1 MALIT
6 DYSNFLASFGST
18 KFKKLRPAQS
28 NILDQYSAYEPK
40 PDVAIEL
47 PTGAGKTLI
56 ALLIAEAW
64 RKNGSKAAILSAN
77 KTLARQMQQEAE
89 ALKIPS
95 ALMEGRRVDIPAADI
110 RAYQR
115 AQKIAIMNY
124 WVYFNQNP
132 AIDPADLLVMDD
144 AHLAEHCLHSLF
156 SVQIGRH
163 SHEALFK
170 TIVSEVQERFP
181 EYSVLSDALAP
192 NSSTSGTPPELL
204 SFIDQDAIADRVRE
218 IIDSSPAIKTDTDL
232 AFRWK
237 RMRNSL
243 REANLYFG
251 LDQVW
256 IRPYIYPL
264 IGFSHYQ
271 DTKQRLYV
279 SATIGDPGDLSRRL
293 GVRQIVKIPVD
304 PAHSQKTAGR
314 RLVVMNR
321 LEEQE
326 SDIPHR
332 LEVALLT
339 VLKIHAKSVWLCSS
353 QAEAEKY
360 KGIVSQWLNGN
371 ELVGHPTWLLTAL
384 GDEIDQFKASEKGHL
399 FVGGRFDGMDF
410 RGDECRLVVLT
421 TLPRAINAQEEFIS
435 AYLRDAGFMRRRL
448 NQRIVQALGR
458 CNREDSDFGVYVLAD
473 KRFATYFGRDANRES
488 VPANMVAEIDMAQ
501 DLAEIPEK
509 ELCKRI
515 RAFLKEDFSNYDAE
529 LQKYKAMLPTL
540 KPTPTLIDSSA
551 NEVVGWAALFGNQN
565 YDLAADRF
573 EECWTA
579 CDDGNLVEIG
589 AFWKWNWAK
598 AVYLK
603 SLLGDPTA
611 LARALELAE
620 EAIKRGGIS
629 SWFNRLRASVNRARA
644 ATAGKSQ
651 PPPNEYATAL
661 IRSFDDHLE
670 KVGIKG
676 PRFDSLCVRI
686 TACLSSENH
695 DEYCEGL
702 EKLGNLL
709 GYHADRPKY
718 KTATDNRWRGTFGNS
733 KELITFEAKIEHSA
747 GTEITPSHLGQ
758 AHNQLNRAIVEF
770 GQLGYST
777 RGTIITHLT
786 AIDGAAKSS
795 AGAIRIITKS
805 AVLELWER
813 VRVLLSKYRQG
824 WSIDDIPARL
834 SAANA
839 LLVKCPRTGWLQRAL
854 DADRL
859 FLDGKHMLTDWPK

>member
-1 MALIT
+1 MALIS
-6 DYSNFLASFGST
+6 DYSDFLASFRSH
-18 KFKKLRPAQS
+18 KFKKLRPAQTH
-28 NILDQYSAYEPK
+28 ILEQYGSYEPK

-64 RKNGSKAAILSAN
+64 RKNGNKAAILSAN

-95 ALMEGRRVDIPAADI
+95 VLMEGRRVDIPAADI

-170 TIVSEVQERFP
+170 TVVSEVLDRFP

-192 NSSTSGTPPELL
+192 SFSTPGTPPELL
-204 SFIDQDAIADRVRE
+204 SFMDQDTIADRVRE
-218 IIDSSPAIKTDTDL
+218 IVEASPAIKTDADL

-243 REANLYFG
+243 REANFYFG
-251 LDQVW
+251 VDQVW
-256 IRPYIYPL
+256 IRPYVYPL

-293 GVRQIVKIPVD
+293 GVRPIVKIPVD
-304 PAHSQKTAGR
+304 AAHSQKTAGR
-314 RLVVMNR
+314 RLVIMNR

-326 SDIPHR
+326 TDIPHR

-339 VLKIHAKSVWLCSS
+339 VLKIHPKSVWLCSS
-353 QAEAEKY
+353 QAEAEKF
-360 KGIVSQWLNGN
+360 KAIVSQWLNGN
-371 ELVGHPTWLLTAL
+371 GLVGHPTWVLTAL
-384 GDEIDQFKASEKGHL
+384 GDEIDQFKASKKGHL

-421 TLPRAINAQEEFIS
+421 TLPRAINVQEEFIS

-488 VPANMVAEIDMAQ
+488 VPSNMVAEIDMAQ
-501 DLAEIPEK
+501 DLAEISEDD
-509 ELCKRI
+509 LCRCI

-529 LQKYKAMLPTL
+529 LRKYKEMLPKS
-540 KPTPTLIDSSA
+540 KPASPVIDSSA

-579 CDDGNLVEIG
+579 CEAGNLVEIG

-598 AVYLK
+598 AVYLQ

-611 LARALELAE
+611 REKALELTE
-620 EAIKRGGIS
+620 EAIMRGGVS

-644 ATAGKSQ
+644 ATKAKAQS
-651 PPPNEYATAL
+651 PPNEYGAAL

-670 KVGIKG
+670 NLGAKG
-676 PRFDSLCVRI
+676 PKFDLFCNRI
-686 TACLSSENH
+686 TACLNSEKH

-702 EKLGNLL
+702 QKLGNVLA
-709 GYHADRPKY
+709 YQATRPKY
-718 KTATDNRWRGTFGNS
+718 KTATDNRWRGTFGNC
-733 KELITFEAKIEHSA
+733 KELITFEVKIEHSI
-747 GTEITPSHLGQ
+747 GGEITPTHLGQ
-758 AHNQLNRAIVEF
+758 AHNQLNRAIAEF
-770 GQLGYST
+770 EQLGYST
-777 RGTIITHLT
+777 RGAIVTHLT
-786 AIDGAAKSS
+786 AIDPAAKSS
-795 AGAIRIITKS
+795 AGAIRLVTKS
-805 AVLELWER
+805 GVSELWEK
-813 VRVLLSKYRQG
+813 VRLLLSRYRQG
-824 WSIDDIPARL
+824 WSLDDIPARL
-834 SAANA
+834 RAANA
-839 LLVKCPRTGWLQRAL
+839 ILAKCPHTGWLPKVL
-854 DADRL
+854 NEDRL
-859 FLDGKHMLTDWPK
+859 FSDGKQLLSGWPK

>member
-1 MALIT
+1 MALI
-6 DYSNFLASFGST
+6 SNYAEFLASFRSK
-18 KFKKLRPAQS
+18 KFKKLRPAQQH
-28 NILDQYSAYEPK
+28 ILDQYSAYEGK
-40 PDVAIEL
+40 ADVAIEL

-64 RKNGSKAAILSAN
+64 RKNGNKVAILSAN
-77 KTLARQMQQEAE
+77 KTLARQMEQEAE

-95 ALMEGRRVDIPAADI
+95 VLMEGRRVDIPAIDI

-170 TIVSEVQERFP
+170 TIVSEVGERFP

-192 NSSTSGTPPELL
+192 SSSTSGTPPELL
-204 SFIDQDAIADRVRE
+204 SFMDQDTIADRIRE
-218 IIDSSPAIKTDTDL
+218 IVDTSPAIKTDTDL

-243 REANLYFG
+243 REANFYFG
-251 LDQVW
+251 VDQVW
-256 IRPYIYPL
+256 IRPYVYPL

-271 DTKQRLYV
+271 ETKQRLYV

-293 GVRQIVKIPVD
+293 GVRPILKIPVD

-326 SDIPHR
+326 TNIPHR

-339 VLKIHAKSVWLCSS
+339 VLKIHPKSVWLCSS
-353 QAEAEKY
+353 QAEAEEY
-360 KGIVSQWLNGN
+360 RGIISQWLNGN
-371 ELVGHPTWLLTAL
+371 DLVGHPTWVLSAL

-410 RGDECRLVVLT
+410 RADECRLVVLT
-421 TLPRAINAQEEFIS
+421 TLPRAINVQEEFIS

-458 CNREDSDFGVYVLAD
+458 CNRDDSDFGVYLLAD

-488 VPANMVAEIDMAQ
+488 IPTNMVAEIDMAQ

-509 ELCKRI
+509 ELCRQI
-515 RAFLKEDFSNYDAE
+515 RAFLKGDFSDYDKE
-529 LQKYKAMLPTL
+529 LKRYKEMLPTL
-540 KPTPTLIDSSA
+540 KPAPSIIDTSA
-551 NEVVGWAALFGNQN
+551 DEVLGWATLFGNQN

-579 CDDGNLVEIG
+579 CEKGNLLEIG

-598 AVYLK
+598 ALYLQ
-603 SLLGDPTA
+603 SILGDPTA
-611 LARALELAE
+611 HARALDLAE

-629 SWFNRLRASVNRARA
+629 SWFNRMRASVNRARA
-644 ATAGKSQ
+644 AKTSKTQ
-651 PPPNEYATAL
+651 PPPNEYAAAL

-670 KVGIKG
+670 KLGSKG
-676 PRFDSLCVRI
+676 TKFDAFCQRV
-686 TACLSSENH
+686 TACLSSEKH
-695 DEYCEGL
+695 EEYCEGL
-702 EKLGNLL
+702 EKLGNLI
-709 GYHADRPKY
+709 GYQVTRPKHRA
-718 KTATDNRWRGTFGNS
+718 ATDNRWRGTFGNI
-733 KELITFEAKIEHSA
+733 KELVTFEVKIEHSA
-747 GTEITPSHLGQ
+747 GTEITPTFMGQ
-758 AHNQLNRAIVEF
+758 AHNQVNRAMAEF
-770 GQLGYST
+770 DQLGYSV
-777 RGTIITHLT
+777 RGTIVTHLSD
-786 AIDGAAKSS
+786 IDAAAKSS
-795 AGAIRIITKS
+795 AGTIRVLTKS
-805 AVLELWER
+805 GILELWDR
-813 VRVLLSKYRQG
+813 VRVLLSIYRQG

-834 SAANA
+834 TAAKA
-839 LLVKCPRTGWLQRAL
+839 MLPKCAPSGWLLRVL
-854 DADRL
+854 DGDRL
-859 FLDGKHMLTDWPK
+859 FLDGKHILPEWPN

>member
-1 MALIT
+1 MALISN
-6 DYSNFLASFGST
+6 YSDFLASFRSS
-18 KFKKLRPAQS
+18 KFKKLRPAQGH
-28 NILDQYSAYEPK
+28 ILDQYSAYEPK

-64 RKNGSKAAILSAN
+64 RRNGNKAAILSAN

-95 ALMEGRRVDIPAADI
+95 VLMEGRRADIPAADI

-115 AQKIAIMNY
+115 FQKIAIMNY

-170 TIVSEVQERFP
+170 TIVAEVLERFP
-181 EYSVLSDALAP
+181 EYSVLADALAP
-192 NSSTSGTPPELL
+192 SFSTSGTPPELL
-204 SFIDQDAIADRVRE
+204 SFFDQDVIADRVRD
-218 IIDSSPAIKTDTDL
+218 IVDTSPAIKTDTDL

-237 RMRNSL
+237 RIRNSL
-243 REANLYFG
+243 REANFYFG
-251 LDQVW
+251 VDQIW

-271 DTKQRLYV
+271 ETKQRLYV

-293 GVRQIVKIPVD
+293 GVRPIVKIPVD
-304 PAHSQKTAGR
+304 PVHSQKTAGR

-321 LEEQE
+321 FDEQE

-339 VLKIHAKSVWLCSS
+339 VLKIHPKSVWLCSS
-353 QAEAEKY
+353 QAEAEKFR
-360 KGIVSQWLNGN
+360 GVVSQWLNANG
-371 ELVGHPTWLLTAL
+371 LVGHPAWVLTAL
-384 GDEIDQFKASEKGHL
+384 GDEIDQFKASGKGHL

-473 KRFATYFGRDANRES
+473 KRFATHFGRDANRES
-488 VPANMVAEIDMAQ
+488 VPPNMMAEIDMAQ
-501 DLAEIPEK
+501 DLAEVSEK
-509 ELCKRI
+509 ELCKQI
-515 RAFLKEDFSNYDAE
+515 RAFLEQDFSKYDAE
-529 LQKYKAMLPTL
+529 LQKYKEMLPTP
-540 KPTPTLIDSSA
+540 KPVPALVDTSA
-551 NEVVGWAALFGNQN
+551 NEVVGWAALFSNQN

-579 CDDGNLVEIG
+579 CETGNLVEIG

-598 AVYLK
+598 AVFLQ
-603 SLLGDPTA
+603 SVLGDTV
-611 LARALELAE
+611 ARAKAFELAE
-620 EAIKRGGIS
+620 QAIKRGGIS
-629 SWFNRLRASVNRARA
+629 SWFNRLRASLNRARA
-644 ATAGKSQ
+644 SRAATTQ
-651 PPPNEYATAL
+651 PRVNEYAAAL

-670 KVGIKG
+670 KVGATGQK
-676 PRFDSLCVRI
+676 FDLFCQRI
-686 TACLSSENH
+686 SAGLNSEKH
-695 DEYCEGL
+695 EEYCEGL
-702 EKLGNLL
+702 EKLGSLL
-709 GYHADRPKY
+709 GYQAARPKY
-718 KTATDNRWRGTFGNS
+718 KAATDTRWRGTFGNS
-733 KELITFEAKIEHSA
+733 KELITFEAKVEHSA
-747 GTEITPSHLGQ
+747 GTEITPTHMGQ
-758 AHNQLNRAIVEF
+758 AHNQLNRAITEF
-770 GQLGYST
+770 EQLGYST
-777 RGTIITHLT
+777 RGTIVTHLT
-786 AIDGAAKSS
+786 AIEAAAKSS
-795 AGAIRIITKS
+795 AGAIRIVTKS
-805 AVLELWER
+805 GILELWER
-813 VRVLLSKYRQG
+813 VRLLLSVYRQG
-824 WSIDDIPARL
+824 WSIDDVPARQ

-839 LLVKCPRTGWLQRAL
+839 IVAKCPHTGWLLKAL
-854 DADRL
+854 DEDRL
-859 FLDGKHMLTDWPK
+859 FLDGKHMLSGWSK

>member
-1 MALIT
+1 MALIEN
-6 DYSNFLASFGST
+6 YSTFLASFRSK

-28 NILDQYSAYEPK
+28 HILDQYSTFEPK
-40 PDVAIEL
+40 ADVAIEL

-64 RKNGSKAAILSAN
+64 RKNGNKIAILSAN

-95 ALMEGRRVDIPAADI
+95 VLMEGRRVDIPAADI

-115 AQKIAIMNY
+115 SQKIGIMNY

-132 AIDPADLLVMDD
+132 AVDPADLLVMDD

-163 SHEALFK
+163 LHEALFK
-170 TIVSEVQERFP
+170 TIVSEVQQRFP

-192 NSSTSGTPPELL
+192 SSSSSGTPPELL
-204 SFIDQDAIADRVRE
+204 SFIDQDAIVERLRE
-218 IIDSSPAIKTDTDL
+218 IVDASPELKIDADL

-243 REANLYFG
+243 REANFYFG
-251 LDQVW
+251 VDQVW

-264 IGFSHYQ
+264 VGFSHYQ
-271 DTKQRLYV
+271 ETKQRLYV

-293 GVRQIVKIPVD
+293 GVRPIVKIPVD
-304 PAHSQKTAGR
+304 QAHAQKTAGR

-321 LEEQE
+321 LEDQE
-326 SDIPHR
+326 KDIPHR

-339 VLKIHAKSVWLCSS
+339 GLKIHPKSVWLCSS
-353 QAEAEKY
+353 QAEAEQY
-360 KGIVSQWLNGN
+360 REIVSQWLNGN
-371 ELVGHPTWLLTAL
+371 GLVGHPTWVLTAL
-384 GDEIDQFKASEKGHL
+384 GDEIDQFKASDKGHL

-410 RGDECRLVVLT
+410 RGGECRLVVLT

-473 KRFATYFGRDANRES
+473 KRFATHFGRDANREDI
-488 VPANMVAEIDMAQ
+488 PPNMVAEIDMAQ
-501 DLAEIPEK
+501 DLAETSEK
-509 ELCKRI
+509 DLCRLI
-515 RAFLKEDFSNYDAE
+515 RSFLKEEFSSYDAE
-529 LQKYKAMLPTL
+529 LQRYGEAI
-540 KPTPTLIDSSA
+540 PTPKPALPVVDTSPD
-551 NEVVGWAALFGNQN
+551 EVIGWAALFANQN

-573 EECWTA
+573 EECWTVSES
-579 CDDGNLVEIG
+579 GNLIETG

-598 AVYLK
+598 AVFLQ
-603 SLLGDPTA
+603 SFLGNPTA
-611 LARALELAE
+611 RAKALELAD

-644 ATAGKSQ
+644 KTAKVQS
-651 PPPNEYATAL
+651 PANEYAAAL

-670 KVGIKG
+670 MMGSKG
-676 PRFDSLCVRI
+676 SKFDSFCQRV
-686 TACLSSENH
+686 AKCLNSQKHE
-695 DEYCEGL
+695 EYCEGL
-702 EKLGNLL
+702 EKLGDLL
-709 GYHADRPKY
+709 GYQATRPKY
-718 KTATDNRWRGTFGNS
+718 RTATDNRWRGTFGNS
-733 KELITFEAKIEHSA
+733 KELITFEVKVEHTA
-747 GTEITPSHLGQ
+747 GAEVTPNHVGQ
-758 AHNQLNRAIVEF
+758 AHNQLNRAMSEF
-770 GQLGYST
+770 EHLGYSI
-777 RGTIITHLT
+777 RGTIVTHLT
-786 AIDGAAKSS
+786 AIDAAAKSS
-795 AGAIRIITKS
+795 AGVIRIIPKS
-805 AVLELWER
+805 GVFELWER
-813 VRVLLSKYRQG
+813 VRGLLSLYRQG

-839 LLVKCPRTGWLQRAL
+839 ILAKCPRTGWLLKAI
-854 DADRL
+854 DEDRL
-859 FLDGKHMLTDWPK
+859 FLDGNTLLSGWPR